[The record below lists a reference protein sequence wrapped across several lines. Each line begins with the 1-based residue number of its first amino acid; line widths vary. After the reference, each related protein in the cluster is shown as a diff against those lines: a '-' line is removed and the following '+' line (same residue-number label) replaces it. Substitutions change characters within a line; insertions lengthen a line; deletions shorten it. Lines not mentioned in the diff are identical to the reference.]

1 MTDAELGRDDSFVVS
16 PSVTSRQLDDE
27 LILLDLRGGEYFS
40 LNRSG
45 AAVWEGI
52 ARGVSLGRL
61 DSSLADQWPV
71 GPEDRWRMITE
82 VVAELLVRG
91 LVERRG

>member
-1 MTDAELGRDDSFVVS
+1 MTEPGLGRDDSFVVS
-16 PSVTSRQLDDE
+16 PSVTSKQLDDE

-45 AAVWEGI
+45 AAVWDGL
-52 ARGVSLGRL
+52 ARGLDLGTL
-61 DSSLADQWPV
+61 DAGLAEEWPV
-71 GPEDRWRMITE
+71 GNEDRWRMITD
-82 VVAELLVRG
+82 VVADLLARG

>member
-1 MTDAELGRDDSFVVS
+1 MADPELARDERLTVS

-45 AAVWEGI
+45 AAVWHG
-52 ARGVSLGRL
+52 
-61 DSSLADQWPV
+61 LAAGQDLATIDLAVAGEWPV
-71 GPEDRWRMITE
+71 PPEERWRMISDL
-82 VVAELLVRG
+82 VHQLLRRG
-91 LVERRG
+91 LVERHG

>member
-1 MTDAELGRDDSFVVS
+1 MPEPELSRDTRLTIS

-45 AAVWEGI
+45 AAVWQ
-52 ARGVSLGRL
+52 A
-61 DSSLADQWPV
+61 LADGHDLAQIDDEVAGQWPV
-71 GPEDRWRMITE
+71 PPEERWQMISAIVT
-82 VVAELLVRG
+82 ELLKRG